1 MQTTMDA
8 QDADPVASTAAP
20 APVRRRPF
28 VMTANIPGGD
38 DRKRQ
43 SRSRGRAHPPSPPRA
58 RGGSGG
64 AMPQTFHQH
73 VNHDESGDDVASD
86 RRLLL
91 AAMVGLAPAITLEAF
106 AGVVVN

>member
-8 QDADPVASTAAP
+8 RDADPVASTAAP

-43 SRSRGRAHPPSPPRA
+43 SRSRGRAHPPSPPA
-58 RGGSGG
+58 RGGVRGG
-64 AMPQTFHQH
+64 AMPQAFHKR
-73 VNHDESGDDVASD
+73 VDHDESGYYRASD

-91 AAMVGLAPAITLEAF
+91 AAMVGLTTAIVPEMS
-106 AGVVVN
+106 VDVN